1 MPARRTKSKPLPAP
15 QRACALLLRG
25 GVLVAGALLADA
37 HMSYC
42 VIVRVSWPLGVCLC
56 VFALRARF
64 SVWYCSAQMVLHNR
78 GCVTSL

>member
-1 MPARRTKSKPLPAP
+1 M
-15 QRACALLLRG
+15 LLRG

-42 VIVRVSWPLGVCLC
+42 VIVRVSWPFGVCLC

-64 SVWYCSAQMVLHNR
+64 SLW
-78 GCVTSL
+78 